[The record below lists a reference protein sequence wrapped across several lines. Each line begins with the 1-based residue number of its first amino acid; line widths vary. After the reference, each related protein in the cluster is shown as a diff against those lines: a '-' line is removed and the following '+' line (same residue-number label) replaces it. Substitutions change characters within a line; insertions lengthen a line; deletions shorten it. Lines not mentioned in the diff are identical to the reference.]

1 MAQEPSKYLT
11 YMGKPLVRAKDTIYY
26 GDPTDSC
33 IIEMKILDNKTV
45 GGKEIPNRISV
56 MLVSTDILS
65 GRPQIFNK
73 TERTGLYNA
82 MDVASIWLQRKL
94 KENEKA

>member
-33 IIEMKILDNKTV
+33 IIEMKVLDNKTV

-94 KENEKA
+94 KEGEKA

>member
-33 IIEMKILDNKTV
+33 IVEMKVLDSKTV

-65 GRPQIFNK
+65 GRPQIYNK
-73 TERTGLYNA
+73 TERKGLYNA

-94 KENEKA
+94 KEGEKA

>member
-11 YMGKPLVRAKDTIYY
+11 YIGKPLVRAKDTIYY
-26 GDPTDSC
+26 GDPTDNC
-33 IIEMKILDNKTV
+33 IIEMKVLDKKTV

-56 MLVSTDILS
+56 MLVSTDTLA

-73 TERTGLYNA
+73 TERSGLYNA
-82 MDVASIWLQRKL
+82 MDIASIWLQRKL
-94 KENEKA
+94 KESEKA

>member
-11 YMGKPLVRAKDTIYY
+11 YLGKPLVRAKDTIYY

-33 IIEMKILDNKTV
+33 IVELKVLDNKTV

-73 TERTGLYNA
+73 TERKGFYNA

>member
-1 MAQEPSKYLT
+1 MAQEPSKFLT

-33 IIEMKILDNKTV
+33 IVEMKILDNKTV

-65 GRPQIFNK
+65 GRPQVFNK

>member
-11 YMGKPLVRAKDTIYY
+11 YLGKPLVRAKDTIYY
-26 GDPTDSC
+26 GDPSDSC

-56 MLVSTDILS
+56 MLVSTDILT
-65 GRPQIFNK
+65 GRPQVFNK
-73 TERTGLYNA
+73 TERTGLFNA

-94 KENEKA
+94 KEGEKA

>member
-11 YMGKPLVRAKDTIYY
+11 YLGKPLVRAKDTIYY

-33 IIEMKILDNKTV
+33 IVEMKVLDTKTE
-45 GGKEIPNRISV
+45 GGREIPNRISV
-56 MLVSTDILS
+56 MLISTDILT

-73 TERTGLYNA
+73 TERKGLYNA

-94 KENEKA
+94 KETEKA

>member
-33 IIEMKILDNKTV
+33 IVEMKILDNKTV

-56 MLVSTDILS
+56 MLVSTDILT
-65 GRPQIFNK
+65 GRPQVFNK
-73 TERTGLYNA
+73 TERFGLFNA

-94 KENEKA
+94 KEGEKA

>member
-26 GDPTDSC
+26 GDPSDSC
-33 IIEMKILDNKTV
+33 IVEMKILDNKTV

-56 MLVSTDILS
+56 MLVSTDILT
-65 GRPQIFNK
+65 GRPQVFNK
-73 TERTGLYNA
+73 TERLGLFNA

-94 KENEKA
+94 KEGEKA